1 MMTILSTI
9 ASTGLILAAPS
20 KSVQAYL
27 DPGSG
32 SFILQLL
39 LAALV
44 GGLFVIRSYWKKIA
58 DFLRKIFSRRDDQN

>member
-1 MMTILSTI
+1 MSTLSPLVEILT
-9 ASTGLILAAPS
+9 APA
-20 KSVQAYL
+20 KANPAYL

-44 GGLFVIRSYWKKIA
+44 GGLFIIKSYWKKIA
-58 DFLRKIFSRRDDQN
+58 GFFRKLLSRADQSEEE